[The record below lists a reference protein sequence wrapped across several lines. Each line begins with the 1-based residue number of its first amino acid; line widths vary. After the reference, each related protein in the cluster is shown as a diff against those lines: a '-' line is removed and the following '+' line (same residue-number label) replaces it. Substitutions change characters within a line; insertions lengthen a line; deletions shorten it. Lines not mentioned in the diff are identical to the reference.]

1 MIDNDN
7 KNVGFCNTDI
17 FNHIKDN
24 LELTELISEY
34 PDENDK
40 KVLIATMKNGKT
52 VYTKWEN

>member
-7 KNVGFCNTDI
+7 KNVGFGNTDI

-24 LELTELISEY
+24 LEFTELISEY
-34 PDENDK
+34 PDKNDK
-40 KVLIATMKNGKT
+40 KALITTMKNGKT